1 MKRALTGSL
10 AHLAPSSLLRLL
22 SATGPSGVLEISSE
36 AGDLSLETDK
46 GRVAAPES
54 DELRSIGRILRST
67 SGRFRFTPREVTPI
81 GANMLTLAALA
92 DAAEATEDG
101 WDGELGGDI
110 DVGRLLAG
118 EVAQLSRPAPVANI
132 HVLPV
137 EPLDNPLDELLE
149 ELDQNTPGELLLTEV
164 EVLSQD
170 PRLWRGSL
178 EAGWRRRGWELRTV
192 AHADDLRLDS
202 ADVVILHQAG
212 ALDRVDDERG
222 WIETIRRAGQ
232 SSPPVPV
239 VWVGRAHDREWLHR
253 LIEAGVAFVM
263 PPPEAK
269 TARSLDRFA
278 SDLASVVDRLIRTR
292 QILASAR
299 GPRSVYELVDTLLED
314 ADSDQAIGSL
324 LQLASSQL
332 TRGAVLMVEETA
344 IRCRA
349 GFGYPLG
356 RGAAALP
363 RGIAVLE
370 RSIRSGEAIK
380 GVDPDTAAAAHL
392 ARVLGID
399 RLPLE
404 TVVIPLAVGVTVV
417 GLLVA
422 DREGAPLPELTEM
435 TMLACC
441 LGGIVV
447 RGDHRDAE

>member
-1 MKRALTGSL
+1 VKRTLTGSL

-36 AGDLSLETDK
+36 AGDLTLETDK
-46 GRVAAPES
+46 GKVAAPTL
-54 DELRSIGRILRST
+54 DELRSVGRVLRSS
-67 SGRFRFTPREVTPI
+67 SGRFRFTPREVAPI
-81 GANMLTLAALA
+81 GSKVLTLAALA
-92 DAAEATEDG
+92 DAAEATEDS

-137 EPLDNPLDELLE
+137 EPLENPLDELLE
-149 ELDQNTPGELLLTEV
+149 ELDQTTPGELLLTEV
-164 EVLSQD
+164 EVMSRD

-192 AHADDLRLDS
+192 SDVADLRLDS
-202 ADVVILHQAG
+202 ADVVILHQEG
-212 ALDRVDDERG
+212 ALARVDEERG
-222 WIETIRRAGQ
+222 WIESIRRAGQ
-232 SSPPVPV
+232 ITPPVPV
-239 VWVGRAHDREWLHR
+239 VWVGRTHDREWLHR
-253 LIEAGVAFVM
+253 VIEAGVAFVM
-263 PPPEAK
+263 PPPEAQA
-269 TARSLDRFA
+269 ARSVGRFA
-278 SDLASVVDRLIRTR
+278 ADLATVVDRLIRTR
-292 QILASAR
+292 QILASVR

-349 GFGYPLG
+349 GFGYPLA

-370 RSIRSGEAIK
+370 RAIRSGEAIRAI
-380 GVDPDTAAAAHL
+380 DPDTVAAVQL

-399 RLPLE
+399 RLPPE
-404 TVVIPLAVGVTVV
+404 TVVIPLAVGATVV

-447 RGDHRDAE
+447 RGDH